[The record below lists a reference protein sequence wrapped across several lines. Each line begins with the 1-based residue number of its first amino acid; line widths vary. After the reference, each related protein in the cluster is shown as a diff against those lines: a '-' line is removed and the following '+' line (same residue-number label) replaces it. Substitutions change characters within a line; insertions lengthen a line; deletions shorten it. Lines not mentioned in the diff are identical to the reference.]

1 MTQEKHTTRFRILV
15 LTPAG
20 HDNVSLAIAAC
31 RADEIGVFN
40 AECHPRDA
48 DLVPLLERLAL
59 HARQPYGIKLGHH
72 VSPESLEVVS
82 QYQTRGLQWVLL
94 HQDCAAQLTPW
105 LSRFRAGGGQVVIE
119 ITRWAADIEAVL
131 PEVDGWIV
139 KGLEA
144 GGMVG
149 EETTFILLQ
158 KALGALAKPVFAH
171 GGIGIHTAAACY
183 AAGAAGVVLDS
194 QMLLLTE
201 SSLGERIAP
210 VIEKLVG
217 NETVTVGDPS
227 GATYCRILE
236 RPGFLAAKSLR
247 ERAADLAPRELRDEA
262 VRLTGWDDPRDRV
275 MPLGQ
280 DVAYA
285 ADWARRYV
293 NVAGVLRALHKSLLP
308 HLEQAA
314 AHRTLDAG
322 APLAVSHS
330 TTYPIVQGP
339 MTRVSDTAAFA
350 AAVAEQGGLPMLAL
364 ALMKGPAVRTLM
376 VEATER
382 LKGKAWGV
390 GFLGFAPADLL
401 KEQVAI
407 SREFK
412 PAFAILAGGRPD
424 QALSLEQAG
433 IPSYLHVPTPRLL
446 SMFLEQGQQ
455 RFVFEGRECG
465 GHIGPLCGFVLWE
478 SMIETLLVEVRDAK
492 QAQGI
497 HVLFAGGIHDAR
509 SAAMIAAL
517 SAPLAAR
524 GMKIGILMGT
534 AYLYTK
540 EIVEC
545 GAVVPAFQQ
554 EAMSCHHTV
563 CLESGPGHA
572 SRCVDTTFAKEFL
585 AVKKRLFKEGKSADE
600 IRQVLDDLNL
610 GRLRLASK
618 GKERSGAD
626 GRIHDVPTERQL
638 QEGMY
643 MIGQVATMASAVTT
657 VADLHR
663 SVSRDACDLIEQR
676 RAQLMDDQ
684 SPQPATARSPT
695 SDIAIIGI
703 GCALP
708 KANSTREYWENIL
721 NKVDAITEIPR
732 ERWDWRLYFDADRHA
747 EDKIYSRWG
756 GFMDDMVFDPLTY
769 GIPPNTLKSLDP
781 LQLMSLEVV
790 RRALQDAGY
799 GVRDFDR
806 EHTSIILGAS
816 GGAGD
821 VGAQYAV
828 RSETPRFAGEL
839 PAEEA
844 QRLPKWTEDTFAG
857 ILLNV
862 AAGRI
867 ANRFNCGGVNF
878 TVDAACAS
886 SLAAVYQ
893 AVVELEDR
901 RSDTVIVGGV
911 DTVQGPFG
919 YMCFSKTQALSPRG
933 RCSTFDVGADGIVI
947 SEGIVMLVM
956 KRLADAER
964 DGDRI
969 YAVIKGAG
977 GSSDGRAKSMTAPHP
992 DGQIRALERAYGMA
1006 GYTPDTVDLFEAH
1019 GTGTVAGDTAE
1030 LETVTRLLQQHG
1042 ARAKQS
1048 AIGSV
1053 KTLIGHTKA
1062 SAGVAG
1068 LAKAALAL
1076 HHKVLPPHAN
1086 VTRPNAKIAAPDSP
1100 LFLVRE
1106 PQPWITRPDAPRR
1119 AAVSAFGF
1127 GGTNFHI
1134 TLEEYDGDY
1143 LGRRPS
1149 PRDKWPAELLVWRA
1163 PDRQLLAAAVKEV
1176 AASMTPASRPCLR
1189 DLAYTLAKR
1198 LPDIAGETAA
1208 LVIEIEGEEGVG
1220 QRLNAL
1226 VAHLEDPSRPLPP
1239 GAYYS
1244 RQPLAP
1250 AGKIALLFAGQG
1262 SQYPNMLREVAVNFP
1277 DIPAVLETAD
1287 RVLEANIARHA
1298 GGARLSRLIYTP
1310 GLYGDE
1316 DEEAAAA
1323 LLTRTEIAQP
1333 ALAAVE
1339 AGLWHLLQRCGVTA
1353 DMAAGHS
1360 FGEYSA
1366 LYAAGVFTLE
1376 DLLKVAEARGRSIV
1390 EAASG
1395 RDLGVMAAVPAARE
1409 EVERIAA
1416 SHSDLYI
1423 ANHNAPQQTI
1433 LSGSRPSV
1441 EAAVDQ
1447 LIKKGIDARILP
1459 VGAAFHSPYVS
1470 PAAERL
1476 SEFIG
1481 TLEMHPP
1488 RFPVYSNTTAAPHD
1502 ADVKE
1507 IRATLSQHLG
1517 RPVEFVAEIEAMY
1530 AQGARLFLGLGPKN
1544 IQASL
1549 VDQILGGREH
1559 RVIRI
1564 DDKEGGMKGLLHGLG
1579 MMFSEGVAV
1588 NFAPLFEGRDCRL
1601 IDLKK
1606 LPDSAVRAAQV
1617 PPHAWLLNG
1626 TGARRISEPAPAPL
1640 TLEDVKQRKSAP
1652 PKTPQHSV
1660 STQPPPVHHQAQR
1673 KEISMTDNLP
1683 PNLANIPWPSP
1694 GHQPVA
1700 PADGVL
1706 AAYMETM
1713 RQFLQTQ
1720 ESIMLAYL
1728 TGGVRQRG
1736 QYASPP
1742 PLFEAPARGLQ
1753 YSRPAAPPAAVAPAH
1768 AATPARPTPPPPAPA
1783 VAVPHTP
1790 PAAPTRA
1797 AEPVPPV
1804 TAPSTAAP
1812 AAGLDENGIAK
1823 MLLNIV
1829 EERTGYPQ
1837 DMLGLDQNMEA
1848 DLGIDSIKRVEIV
1861 GALLKALPKEVVSG
1875 LGDAS
1880 QALNSKKT
1888 LQEIIDWVAQR
1899 TSSQGGAAQEAAT
1912 RPFDHTGAGETA
1924 ARCAALPRFIITA
1937 QRESVDGIAL
1947 ETLPAGAYLIT
1958 DDGTGIG
1965 RQVASTLKAAGLTPV
1980 LIAKEELDDPA
1991 KFAERVAF
1999 ARAVNGGLRGLYHL
2013 ASVSV
2018 PALDDAAPLTEWR
2031 SQTAVNDKAL
2041 FVLLRMLADDLRDGG
2056 RIVAATAL
2064 GGTFARDGR
2073 IPAGLSAQGGVVG
2086 LLKSLNEE
2094 WNGVR
2099 VKAVDLDPEVSA
2111 ADNARALITEMR
2123 LPGGRIEVGYPQG
2136 TRTVFYTVPA
2146 PVAADASDRLQLSRE
2161 WVVLVTGGARGIT
2174 AEVVTPLAQA
2184 GVHLVILGR
2193 TPEPAA
2199 EPADTAHLKTSAE
2212 LRQYLVGRAQ
2222 RDGQSVTPAA
2232 VQRQVKQILRDRE
2245 IAANLRDFRTAG
2257 AHVDYRMVD
2266 VCDAQQMSA
2275 CLDDVYRHYGR
2286 IDGVVH
2292 GAGIIEDKRLD
2303 AKEPESWFRVFD
2315 TKADSVYLLAQ
2326 ALRPETLRF
2335 VVLFSSVAGR
2345 YGNSGQADYA
2355 AANELMNRTAW
2366 QLHRRW
2372 GGTVKVAAI
2381 NWGPWLGTRYGEG
2394 MVSPET
2400 RRKFE
2405 AMGVVLVPPDG
2416 GRRFFMD
2423 EIMRAP
2429 LSDVEVIAGEGP
2441 WEARET
2447 EVGAF
2452 HAEPALREAET
2463 DDVPPAQTVYP
2474 LLAGARRRSGDR
2486 GQVIFQ
2492 QRIDLERAR
2501 YLQQHLLDGTPVL
2514 PAAAALEMMAE
2525 AAAAGWPGWCVNEVS
2540 ELRVLRGIQLNDP
2553 ALDLEIIALASVY
2566 GDAGG
2571 FEASVELRPAG
2582 GNKPP
2587 YYRATV
2593 HLGSEPLESAPYRST
2608 LQHLAAT
2615 PVTAHH
2621 AYKDWLFHGPTLQTI
2636 TAVTGLDKRGALADI
2651 RPTDP
2656 RDWLTGVSFDR
2667 PWLFDPGMIDSAPQM
2682 AIIWSHVIR
2691 SASSLPNRF
2700 GRVRRFGADPVGPCR
2715 MHFLVYPDQ
2724 PDQLVKADVAF
2735 VDAKQHLRLFIE
2747 ELECAVSPALVR
2759 LGGGWKGEIYH

>member
-1 MTQEKHTTRFRILV
+1 MVEEKHTALFRIFV
-15 LTPAG
+15 LTPPG
-20 HDNVSLAIAAC
+20 QDDVSLAIAAS

-40 AECHPRDA
+40 AECHGCD
-48 DLVPLLERLAL
+48 DDFVPALERLAKY
-59 HARQPYGIKLGHH
+59 ASRPYGIKLGNHA
-72 VSPESLEVVS
+72 SPSNLDLVS
-82 QYQTRGLQWVLL
+82 QYSPRGLKWAIL
-94 HQDCAAQLTPW
+94 HQDLATQVTPW
-105 LSRFRAGGGQVVIE
+105 LNRFRAAGGQVIVE
-119 ITRWAADIEAVL
+119 ITRWDADAESTL

-139 KGLEA
+139 KGHEA
-144 GGMVG
+144 GGLVG

-158 KALGALAKPVFAH
+158 KALGALSKPVFAH
-171 GGIGIHTAAACY
+171 GGIGMHTASACY

-194 QMLLLTE
+194 QLLLLAE
-201 SSLGERIAP
+201 SPLKDRLGP
-210 VIEKLVG
+210 VVEKLVG
-217 NETVTVGDPS
+217 NETVAVGDPS
-227 GATYCRILE
+227 CGAYLRILE
-236 RPGFLAAKSLR
+236 RPGFHAAKALRDKATDLSPQELR
-247 ERAADLAPRELRDEA
+247 EAALS
-262 VRLTGWDDPRDRV
+262 LTGWGDPQGRV
-275 MPLGQ
+275 MPMGQ
-280 DVAYA
+280 DVVFA
-285 ADWARRYV
+285 ADWSHRYV

-314 AHRTLDAG
+314 RHKALGAG
-322 APLAVSHS
+322 APLAVSHG

-339 MTRVSDTAAFA
+339 MTRVSDTASFA

-376 VEATER
+376 IEATER
-382 LKGKAWGV
+382 LKGKSWGV

-407 SREFK
+407 SREFR
-412 PAFAILAGGRPD
+412 PTFAILAGGRPD

-478 SMIETLLVEVRDAK
+478 SMIETLLNEVRDAK
-492 QAQGI
+492 RAQGI

-509 SAAMIAAL
+509 SAAMIATL

-524 GMKIGILMGT
+524 GMKIGILMGS

-540 EIVEC
+540 EIVDC

-554 EAMSCHHTV
+554 EAVSCRHTV

-572 SRCVDTTFAKEFL
+572 SRCADTTFAKEFL
-585 AVKKRLFKEGKSADE
+585 SVKKRLFKEGRGADE

-618 GKERSGAD
+618 GKERSGDD
-626 GRIHDVPTERQL
+626 GRIQDVPAERQL
-638 QEGMY
+638 SEGMY
-643 MIGQVATMASAVTT
+643 MIGQVATLASAVTS
-657 VADLHR
+657 VADLHL
-663 SVSRDACDLIEQR
+663 SVSQEACDVIER
-676 RAQLMDDQ
+676 RYTHVLSDQ
-684 SPQPATARSPT
+684 VPRPSTERSPN

-708 KANSTREYWENIL
+708 EANSTREYWENIL

-732 ERWDWRLYFDADRHA
+732 ERWDWRLYFDEDRHA
-747 EDKIYSRWG
+747 EDRIYSKWG
-756 GFMDDMVFDPLTY
+756 GFMDDMVFDPLNY

-781 LQLMSLEVV
+781 LQLMALEVV

-799 GVRDFDR
+799 GEREFDR

-839 PAEEA
+839 PADEA

-901 RSDTVIVGGV
+901 RSDMVIVGGV

-964 DGDRI
+964 DGDRV
-969 YAVIKGAG
+969 YAVIKGVG

-992 DGQIRALERAYGMA
+992 DGQIRALERAYQRA
-1006 GYTPDTVDLFEAH
+1006 GYSPDTVDLFEAH

-1030 LETVTRLLQQHG
+1030 LETVTRLLDQYG
-1042 ARAKQS
+1042 ARPKQS

-1068 LAKAALAL
+1068 LAKAAMAL
-1076 HHKVLPPHAN
+1076 YHKVLPPHAN
-1086 VTRPNAKIAAPDSP
+1086 VSKPNPKIADPNSP
-1100 LFLVRE
+1100 LFLMRE
-1106 PQPWITRPDAPRR
+1106 PQPWISRPDAARR
-1119 AAVSAFGF
+1119 AGVSAFGF
-1127 GGTNFHI
+1127 GGTNFHV
-1134 TLEEYDGDY
+1134 TLEEYGGDY
-1143 LGRRPS
+1143 LGRRRS

-1163 PDRQLLAAAVKEV
+1163 PDSQALAAAVREV
-1176 AASMTPASRPCLR
+1176 AVSFTPETRPCLR
-1189 DLAYTLAKR
+1189 DLAYTLARR
-1198 LPDIAGETAA
+1198 LPEVAGETAA
-1208 LVIEIEGEEGVG
+1208 AVVLDGEAGDR
-1220 QRLNAL
+1220 QRLDAL

-1244 RQPLAP
+1244 RQPLARE
-1250 AGKIALLFAGQG
+1250 GKLALLFAGQG

-1277 DIPAVLETAD
+1277 DIPAVLEVAD
-1287 RVLEANIARHA
+1287 RTLEENIARHT

-1310 GLYGDE
+1310 GLYGEE
-1316 DEEAAAA
+1316 DQAAAA
-1323 LLTRTEIAQP
+1323 RLTRTEIAQP

-1339 AGLWHLLQRCGVTA
+1339 AGLWHLMQRCGVTA

-1366 LYAAGVFTLE
+1366 LYAAGVFSLE

-1395 RDLGVMAAVPAARE
+1395 RDLGVMAAVPVTRGEAE
-1409 EVERIAA
+1409 HIAA
-1416 SHSDLYI
+1416 SYTDLYI

-1433 LSGSRPSV
+1433 FSGSRASV
-1441 EAAVDQ
+1441 EAVVDR
-1447 LIKKGIDARILP
+1447 LIKDGVDARVLP
-1459 VGAAFHSPYVS
+1459 VGAAFHSPFVS
-1470 PAAERL
+1470 PASERL
-1476 SEFIG
+1476 SDFIG
-1481 TLEMHPP
+1481 TLEMKPP
-1488 RFPVYSNTTAAPHD
+1488 RFPVYSNTTAAAHGD
-1502 ADVKE
+1502 DVNE
-1507 IRATLSQHLG
+1507 IRATLSEHLG
-1517 RPVEFVAEIEAMY
+1517 RPVEFVTEIEAMY

-1549 VDQILGGREH
+1549 VDQILGEREH
-1559 RVIRI
+1559 CVVRI
-1564 DDKEGGMKGLLHGLG
+1564 DDKEGGMKGLLHALG
-1579 MMFSEGVAV
+1579 KIFAEGVRLDLT
-1588 NFAPLFEGRDCRL
+1588 PLFEGRDCRA

-1606 LPDSAVRAAQV
+1606 LPGSAVRTADV
-1617 PPHAWLLNG
+1617 PSHAWLLNG
-1626 TGARRISEPAPAPL
+1626 TGARRIGEPAPAVL
-1640 TLEDVKQRKSAP
+1640 TLEEVLQRKSAAP
-1652 PKTPQHSV
+1652 TVHHSD
-1660 STQPPPVHHQAQR
+1660 SSQPTPVHRQAHR
-1673 KEISMTDNLP
+1673 KEPSMTDNLP
-1683 PNLANIPWPSP
+1683 PNLANLSWPSP
-1694 GHQPVA
+1694 GGHHPGG
-1700 PADGVL
+1700 PADAVL

-1728 TGGVRQRG
+1728 TGGARQRG
-1736 QYASPP
+1736 QFALPPSPI
-1742 PLFEAPARGLQ
+1742 ETAARGLQ
-1753 YSRPAAPPAAVAPAH
+1753 YSPPAPQPPAAPPPRAAAPARPAPPAPTPAPVTVTPPAPPAQTRAAEPDAAQEAAPPAAAP
-1768 AATPARPTPPPPAPA
+1768 
-1783 VAVPHTP
+1783 
-1790 PAAPTRA
+1790 
-1797 AEPVPPV
+1797 
-1804 TAPSTAAP
+1804 
-1812 AAGLDENGIAK
+1812 AGLDEQGIAK
-1823 MLLNIV
+1823 LLLDIV

-1888 LQEIIDWVAQR
+1888 LQEIIDWMAQR
-1899 TSSQGGAAQEAAT
+1899 TSSHGAAEEAAP
-1912 RPFDHTGAGETA
+1912 RPFERAGAGETA
-1924 ARCAALPRFIITA
+1924 PHCAALPRFIITA
-1937 QRESVDGIAL
+1937 QREAADGIPL
-1947 ETLPAGAYLIT
+1947 ETLTAGAYLIT

-1965 RQVASTLKAAGLTPV
+1965 RQVASMLKAEGLTPV
-1980 LIAKEELDDPA
+1980 LVAKEELEDKA
-1991 KFAERVAF
+1991 RIEERVAF
-1999 ARAVNGGLRGLYHL
+1999 ARTVNGGVRGLLHL
-2013 ASVSV
+2013 TSVSAPV
-2018 PALDDAAPLTEWR
+2018 LDGDAPLAAWR

-2041 FVLLRMLADDLRDGG
+2041 FILLRMLTDDLQDGG
-2056 RIVAATAL
+2056 RIVAATGL
-2064 GGTFARDGR
+2064 GGSFARDGQA
-2073 IPAGLSAQGGVVG
+2073 PPGLSAQGGVVG

-2094 WNGVR
+2094 WTGVR
-2099 VKAVDLDPEVSA
+2099 VKAVDLDPGLSA
-2111 ADNARALITEMR
+2111 ADNARALMTEMR
-2123 LPGGRIEVGYPQG
+2123 LPGGRIEVGYPHG
-2136 TRTVFYTVPA
+2136 TRTVFKTA
-2146 PVAADASDRLQLSRE
+2146 PVPIESDGTARFQPSRD
-2161 WVVLVTGGARGIT
+2161 WVVLVTGGGRGIT
-2174 AEVVTPLAQA
+2174 AEVLTPFADA
-2184 GVHLVILGR
+2184 GVRMVILGR
-2193 TPEPAA
+2193 SPEPAA
-2199 EPADTAHLKTSAE
+2199 ESAETAQLKSSAE
-2212 LRQYLVGRAQ
+2212 LRQHLVSRAQ
-2222 RDGQSVTPAA
+2222 REGRTVTPAEI
-2232 VQRQVKQILRDRE
+2232 QRQVRQILRDRE
-2245 IAANLRDFRTAG
+2245 IAANLRDFRAAG
-2257 AHVDYRMVD
+2257 AQVDYRVVD

-2275 CLDDVYRHYGR
+2275 CIDDIYRHYGR

-2292 GAGIIEDKRLD
+2292 GAGIIEDKRLSD
-2303 AKEPESWFRVFD
+2303 KEPESWFRVFD

-2326 ALRPETLRF
+2326 GLRPETLRF
-2335 VVLFSSVAGR
+2335 MVLFSSVAGR

-2366 QLHRRW
+2366 HLHRRW
-2372 GGTVKVAAI
+2372 GGAVKVAAI
-2381 NWGPWLGTRYGEG
+2381 NWGPWLGTRHGEG

-2405 AMGVVLVPPDG
+2405 AMGVALVPPDG

-2423 EIMRAP
+2423 EIMHGP
-2429 LSDVEVIAGEGP
+2429 LTQVEVIAGEGP

-2452 HAEPALREAET
+2452 LDVSATYEAVNEEEQ
-2463 DDVPPAQTVYP
+2463 DAQTIYP
-2474 LLAGARRRSGDR
+2474 LLAGAARRSGER
-2486 GQVIFQ
+2486 GQVIFLR
-2492 QRIDLERAR
+2492 RIDLERDR
-2501 YLQQHLLDGTPVL
+2501 YLNQHLLDGTPVL
-2514 PAAAALEMMAE
+2514 PAAAALELIAE
-2525 AAAAGWPGWCVNEVS
+2525 AAAAVWPGWCVNEVS
-2540 ELRVLRGIQLNDP
+2540 ELRVLRGIQITDP
-2553 ALDLEIIALASVY
+2553 VLDLEVVALASVY

-2582 GNKPP
+2582 GTKPP

-2608 LQHLAAT
+2608 LQHLEAT
-2615 PVTAHH
+2615 PVTVQH
-2621 AYKDWLFHGPTLQTI
+2621 AYKEWLFHGPSLQTI
-2636 TAVTGLDKRGALADI
+2636 TAVTGLDKRGALAAI

-2656 RDWLTGVSFDR
+2656 RDWLGGVTFDQ

-2682 AIIWSHVIR
+2682 AIIWAHVVH

-2700 GRVRRFGADPVGPCR
+2700 GRVRRFGADPIGACR

-2724 PDQLVKADVAF
+2724 PEQQVKADVAF
-2735 VDAKQHLRLFIE
+2735 VDDKQHLRLFIE